1 MWSDFNE
8 EAWTV
13 IAGIVNIR
21 ARKLI
26 ANQPMKREDVL
37 KSASRFAHLRQRAEA
52 QSEEPECRHLQ
63 C

>member
-1 MWSDFNE
+1 
-8 EAWTV
+8 V

-26 ANQPMKREDVL
+26 ANQPIKREDVL
-37 KSASRFAHLRQRAEA
+37 KSASRFAHLNAPMRG
-52 QSEEPECRHLQ
+52 EEPECRPLQ

>member
-1 MWSDFNE
+1 
-8 EAWTV
+8 V

-26 ANQPMKREDVL
+26 ANQPIKREDVL

-52 QSEEPECRHLQ
+52 QSEEPECRPLQ

>member
-1 MWSDFNE
+1 VAGRAAPGAVWHAERPRILE

-26 ANQPMKREDVL
+26 AN
-37 KSASRFAHLRQRAEA
+37 
-52 QSEEPECRHLQ
+52 
-63 C
+63 